1 MSQLTT
7 LARPYAKAAFE
18 VALSGKSLSSWSAM
32 LDLLGAVARHETV
45 ARYLSSPSLSAQQQ
59 AATII
64 ELCGDELNVQA
75 QNFLN
80 LLAENKRLLLL
91 PEIHRLFEE
100 LKASQEKTI
109 DVEVTT
115 AFALSGSAQENL
127 AQSLKIRLQREV
139 NINTHIDKRLIGGLV
154 VRAGDLVIDGSVRG
168 RLNKLAEAMNS

>member
-18 VALSGKSLSSWSAM
+18 VALSGDSLSNWSAM
-32 LDLLGAVARHETV
+32 LGLLGAVARHETV
-45 ARYLSSPSLSAQQQ
+45 VRYLSSPSLSAQQQ
-59 AATII
+59 AGAVI
-64 ELCGDELNVQA
+64 ELCGDELNAQA

-109 DVEVTT
+109 DVDVTT
-115 AFALSGSAQENL
+115 AFALTDSAREKL
-127 AQSLKIRLQREV
+127 AQSLKTRLQREV
-139 NINTHIDKRLIGGLV
+139 NINSHIDKRLIGGLV
-154 VRAGDLVIDGSVRG
+154 VRAGDLVIDGSIRG